1 MSAEETL
8 RSNERAALN
17 GERIISNVGNKSKKK
32 VGGVKKF
39 SAAAFVAIAILIFMF
54 SSGNLVPEIFSER
67 LIEQTDIQHADGVES
82 KMAVFQQA
90 LIDGNSDDNNNIPS
104 NTVRRLAENGVLVG
118 KLVDG
123 KFIEGTDGSNLALY
137 MDGQIIAAENFMN
150 AANTNGRLYDAFN
163 KATYSAA
170 AYHYDDTA
178 MEVFKRIG
186 TNRNNYS
193 SNEDFETT
201 TSKLLGEGNNIDVNS
216 VRLVKKQN
224 DKGET
229 YYEYETLGEGA
240 KAEAADN
247 FIAAVSKKNKAASEE
262 LATLNAADTLNVA
275 DTIAKEQKSSLLF
288 LAFME
293 NISKMKVGEG
303 NESKINEVM
312 NYLYKDTVSEV
323 VDVKTG
329 KTIAV
334 RGSMMESPSLYAILS
349 GEKVDAAAT
358 ENYSS
363 DRIIKTLENKTG
375 TEAKN
380 ETLLGTI
387 TSVAGKIQ
395 GSIGRFLNGNRD
407 ASTETLSTVAPTVK
421 NSLIDNN
428 FESIGGISGGE
439 LLAEG
444 AVNVGKALARA
455 GGATAGDNAAV
466 KAYAKLTDT
475 VLALDAE
482 SDRMNRSPFDIT
494 SKNTFLGSIV
504 HKMAVGIKTST
515 LLKTMGGMIRS
526 IFPAAYADDENNSYL
541 TNFGDCR
548 TLGAIGAV
556 GSVTCATVATFDTST
571 LNNIFNDANFKA
583 FVEANTELKDGQR
596 RIKND
601 SDLANFIKYNN
612 ERLTPDGVMDGGI
625 LTALKSSSNITF
637 LGDILSMVETFL
649 GANNNEKRIAS
660 GAAFVNSESNPD
672 WNTYK
677 YAQRYVSL
685 ARAAKALREYDGEST
700 AYSNLK
706 YFEGAENPVVA
717 FLKDYHSIANK

>member
-32 VGGVKKF
+32 AGGVKKF

-54 SSGNLVPEIFSER
+54 SSGSLVPEIFSER

-90 LIDGNSDDNNNIPS
+90 LIDGNNDSDNNIPS

-123 KFIEGTDGSNLALY
+123 KFIEGTDGSNLVLY
-137 MDGQIIAAENFMN
+137 MDGQIITAENFMN
-150 AANTNGRLYDAFN
+150 TANTNGQLYDAFN

-178 MEVFKRIG
+178 MEVFKKIG

-201 TSKLLGEGNNIDVNS
+201 TSKLLGEGNNIDVNN
-216 VRLVKKQN
+216 VILVKKQN

-229 YYEYETLGEGA
+229 YYKYETLGEEA

-329 KTIAV
+329 ETIAV

-363 DRIIKTLENKTG
+363 DRILKTLENKTG

-428 FESIGGISGGE
+428 FENIGGISGGE

-455 GGATAGDNAAV
+455 GGATAGDNTAV
-466 KAYAKLTDT
+466 KAYAKLTNT

-571 LNNIFNDANFKA
+571 LNNIFNDPNFKA
-583 FVEANTELKDGQR
+583 FVEANTELKDGR
-596 RIKND
+596 RQIKND

-685 ARAAKALREYDGEST
+685 ARAAEALRKYDGEPT

-717 FLKDYHSIANK
+717 FLNDYHSIANK